1 MSGSGTPGGRTFA
14 SLVGNGGRNGPKRIT
29 RTGLA
34 LVHENEI
41 VYPAAGS
48 AAQAVAAIG
57 DAKGAVQVFFPVQIE
72 IRELSA
78 REPSPPADT
87 TADVLFR
94 AAAEID
100 P

>member
-1 MSGSGTPGGRTFA
+1 MAGPILGAMGGGGRE
-14 SLVGNGGRNGPKRIT
+14 GPKRVL

-48 AAQAVAAIG
+48 AAEAVQAIE

-72 IRELSA
+72 VRVLDAGTSA
-78 REPSPPADT
+78 D
-87 TADVLFR
+87 
-94 AAAEID
+94 AAAAGRETGLAVDLAQDLD
-100 P
+100 PD